1 MKSKQRVFIVLM
13 ILLLSISTVYYF
25 IRPEPSYKVK
35 LPEEAEGKTVVNLW
49 MKNSEDS
56 ETRRNQ
62 VARYNLENDDNI
74 YINYVVYGNDYS
86 NMLKVALSS
95 TQKPDIFQYGY
106 ATLLTKEEI
115 EPLDDFGI
123 NTEKYGK
130 NNFLYYN
137 GKPYAAT
144 LSANKAKLLWNKDIF
159 AAAGLDPENPPKT
172 WEEVIAYSE
181 KIKEKYPEVTPF
193 AFPVN
198 NFENIKLS
206 VGNPSVALDTIY
218 HTFWDYENG
227 EYKFDSAKRILEIY
241 NHLYEKEML
250 AEDFHEKN
258 RKDIRFDFYSQNSAM
273 IIGSYEDQRY
283 FNNIVAADFQIGIA
297 DLPVFDV
304 NSEEKYYT
312 VGDYNNMVIRKDV
325 ENKEAVKK
333 VMEWLMSPEVNKEL
347 LLTGN
352 VMPLFLDGIDTKNF
366 HEYSFFGGAKFEN
379 AILDPTL
386 YITYNANEHKDLII
400 SAIDGSMDIRE
411 AIDKLNENYKKHYD
425 NAAKNNKFNFDLYRS
440 GSN

>member
-1 MKSKQRVFIVLM
+1 MKSKQRVSIVLM

-159 AAAGLDPENPPKT
+159 AAAGLDPEKPPKN
-172 WEEVIAYSE
+172 WEEGIAYSE
-181 KIKEKYPEVTPF
+181 KIK
-193 AFPVN
+193 
-198 NFENIKLS
+198 
-206 VGNPSVALDTIY
+206 
-218 HTFWDYENG
+218 
-227 EYKFDSAKRILEIY
+227 
-241 NHLYEKEML
+241 
-250 AEDFHEKN
+250 
-258 RKDIRFDFYSQNSAM
+258 
-273 IIGSYEDQRY
+273 
-283 FNNIVAADFQIGIA
+283 
-297 DLPVFDV
+297 
-304 NSEEKYYT
+304 
-312 VGDYNNMVIRKDV
+312 
-325 ENKEAVKK
+325 KK
-333 VMEWLMSPEVNKEL
+333 
-347 LLTGN
+347 
-352 VMPLFLDGIDTKNF
+352 
-366 HEYSFFGGAKFEN
+366 
-379 AILDPTL
+379 
-386 YITYNANEHKDLII
+386 
-400 SAIDGSMDIRE
+400 
-411 AIDKLNENYKKHYD
+411 
-425 NAAKNNKFNFDLYRS
+425 
-440 GSN
+440 

>member
-1 MKSKQRVFIVLM
+1 MKSKQRVSIVLM

-297 DLPVFDV
+297 DLPV
-304 NSEEKYYT
+304 
-312 VGDYNNMVIRKDV
+312 
-325 ENKEAVKK
+325 
-333 VMEWLMSPEVNKEL
+333 LM
-347 LLTGN
+347 
-352 VMPLFLDGIDTKNF
+352 
-366 HEYSFFGGAKFEN
+366 
-379 AILDPTL
+379 
-386 YITYNANEHKDLII
+386 
-400 SAIDGSMDIRE
+400 
-411 AIDKLNENYKKHYD
+411 
-425 NAAKNNKFNFDLYRS
+425 
-440 GSN
+440 